1 MSRFMALPRIS
12 PVKIRLIQSQTI
24 LSVGMM
30 FRYSFHLPH
39 EADAIEQ
46 AVDAVLAEG
55 WRTQDIAKPGEQ
67 TIGTVQ
73 MGELIRRKL

>member
-1 MSRFMALPRIS
+1 
-12 PVKIRLIQSQTI
+12 
-24 LSVGMM
+24 MM

-39 EADAIEQ
+39 EADAIKQ

-55 WRTQDIAKPGEQ
+55 WRTQDIAKSGEQ